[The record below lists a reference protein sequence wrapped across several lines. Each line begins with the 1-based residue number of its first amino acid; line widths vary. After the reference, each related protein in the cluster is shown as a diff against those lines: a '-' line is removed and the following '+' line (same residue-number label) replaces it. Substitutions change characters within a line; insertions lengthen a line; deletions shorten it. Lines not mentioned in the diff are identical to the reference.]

1 MVMHFGF
8 LRNAVTPILFKW
20 RDAAS
25 DTKRLAAD
33 VLSEVYMLGEH
44 MDSLAG
50 RATDAACPGAETV
63 NAQTTSLLLTAIHD
77 GGVAL
82 YRSLEFGEPLP
93 DGWAD
98 QIDGEMQ
105 ALMRIYVGWL
115 DKYR

>member
-1 MVMHFGF
+1 
-8 LRNAVTPILFKW
+8 
-20 RDAAS
+20 
-25 DTKRLAAD
+25 
-33 VLSEVYMLGEH
+33 

-105 ALMRIYVGWL
+105 ALMRIY
-115 DKYR
+115 DSHR